1 MDRGEVSVNPWKV
14 SENEVIS
21 ARWNTRSTP
30 PSSFSESRG
39 PSSKRNKLLR
49 AFRLSCYGKSSVVVN
64 QVAEESDDAS
74 LETTPVGPTLV
85 EFWRNEETG
94 WWNTDKDGG
103 ALRHKDTGNFA
114 LPQTPMNR
122 GAGVNLKTTKAMHGS
137 LFTKR
142 FGLTRLAKAEH
153 EVDVCSE
160 SSSDLFELDNISTI
174 TLAYGVAGGA
184 PREASIDRSVVTAK
198 AAEFSSALGGWWRFS
213 ESARRRQ
220 KHQRDCGMP
229 LLGCRSRKA
238 VDVSTSAHRVL
249 VKTGPGKWQLRNSA
263 VAQTSPA
270 DLRQSPAKHLLAGR
284 RISAPV
290 PTLSLW

>member
-74 LETTPVGPTLV
+74 LETTPVGPTLAQ
-85 EFWRNEETG
+85 G
-94 WWNTDKDGG
+94 Q
-103 ALRHKDTGNFA
+103 GNFA

-142 FGLTRLAKAEH
+142 FGLTSLAKAEH
-153 EVDVCSE
+153 EVD
-160 SSSDLFELDNISTI
+160 LDNISTI

-184 PREASIDRSVVTAK
+184 PREASIDRSVVMAK
-198 AAEFSSALGGWWRFS
+198 AAEFSSAMGGWWRFS

-270 DLRQSPAKHLLAGR
+270 DLRQSPAKHLPAGR